1 MKVFA
6 MIGGIVLMIGAFAYM
21 ITLLATA
28 PAPDSTGF
36 LTAVLCSNDEIMTRT
51 VGERFE
57 NGFFK
62 VDRVPHHLF
71 CQNSAGVMREVSGQ
85 AFAVVMVGYL
95 TLFLTGLFSFLFGSL
110 SLARERLLAQG
121 MIAKTKRKE
130 KLLI

>member
-1 MKVFA
+1 MKIFA
-6 MIGGIVLMIGAFAYM
+6 MIGGIVLMIGAFVYM
-21 ITLLATA
+21 ITLLVTA

-36 LTAVLCSNDEIMTRT
+36 LTTVLCSNDEIMTRT

-71 CQNSAGVMREVSGQ
+71 CQSRIGVMREVSGQ

-95 TLFLTGLFSFLFGSL
+95 ILFLTGLSSLLFGSL
-110 SLARERLLAQG
+110 SLAREKMLAQG
-121 MIAKTKRKE
+121 MIPKAKSRE
-130 KLLI
+130 KILF